1 MLAGALPACALSL
14 ARIQEPA
21 GSKGSAAGS
30 EDAPSPAAA
39 APPSS
44 LYLLAGQ
51 LRHGT
56 VRAYLL
62 GSCLSWFFS
71 DILLCRLPASA
82 SIECRRAVAFTVHV
96 YVCMYVCMCGA

>member
-21 GSKGSAAGS
+21 GS
-30 EDAPSPAAA
+30 EDAAA

-44 LYLLAGQ
+44 LDLLAGQ

-82 SIECRRAVAFTVHV
+82 SIECSRAVAFTVHV
-96 YVCMYVCMCGA
+96 YVCVCMYVCMYVCMCGA